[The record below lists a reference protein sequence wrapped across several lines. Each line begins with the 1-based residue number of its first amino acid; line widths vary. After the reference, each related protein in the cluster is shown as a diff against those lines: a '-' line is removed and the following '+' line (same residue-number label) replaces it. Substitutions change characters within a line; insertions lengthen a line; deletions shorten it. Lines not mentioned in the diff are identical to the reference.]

1 MSSRIPRLTLA
12 AVLFSS
18 CALHAEEQPAPP
30 VTKYELKNRSSFTPV
45 SEQAR
50 APFWPIGWVK
60 RKKGA
65 VVAET
70 QTAPSAL
77 LEDKHF
83 KVTSILLGNP
93 SLAVINGRAYS
104 EGEFLRTPKAKS
116 GEIASSTLARV
127 RVQRIADGSVV
138 LQHQDQTIIASLQ
151 RTPLAPHKAEE
162 VLLEE

>member
-12 AVLFSS
+12 AVLFCS
-18 CALHAEEQPAPP
+18 CALHAEELPAQ
-30 VTKYELKNRSSFTPV
+30 VAKYELKNRSSFTPV

-60 RKKGA
+60 RKKGI
-65 VVAET
+65 VATET
-70 QTAPSAL
+70 HAAPTAI

-83 KVTSILLGNP
+83 KVTSILLGSP

-104 EGEFLRTPKAKS
+104 EGEFLRTPKAKA
-116 GEIASSTLARV
+116 GDVATGAPARV

>member
-1 MSSRIPRLTLA
+1 MSSRILRLTLA
-12 AVLFSS
+12 ATLFCGS
-18 CALHAEEQPAPP
+18 ALHGEEQPTVA
-30 VTKYELKNRSSFTPV
+30 VSKYELKNRSSFTPV

-60 RKKGA
+60 RKKGV

-70 QTAPSAL
+70 HSAPTAL

-104 EGEFLRTPKAKS
+104 EGEFLRTPKAKAV
-116 GEIASSTLARV
+116 EAATAAPARV
-127 RVQRIADGSVV
+127 RVQRITDGSVV